1 MLHNR
6 LYPYLQDYLHS
17 SQYANKGKTI
27 WELNC
32 LLRDLYSEMQ
42 NDSNLD
48 SFMLKID
55 FQKAYDSVNMGY
67 LYKVMRKMGLPSKF
81 IEMVKAIDSNL
92 TAKIVIN
99 GATSRKI
106 KIRKGTR
113 QGDPLSTDKFMIALD
128 PFLKS
133 LDANQNIE
141 KFVSKCNKEFLS
153 LAIADDNS
161 FYSICFLSTHQI

>member
-1 MLHNR
+1 
-6 LYPYLQDYLHS
+6 
-17 SQYANKGKTI
+17 
-27 WELNC
+27 
-32 LLRDLYSEMQ
+32 
-42 NDSNLD
+42 
-48 SFMLKID
+48 
-55 FQKAYDSVNMGY
+55 MG
-67 LYKVMRKMGLPSKF
+67 KMGLPSKF

-153 LAIADDNS
+153 LAIADDLTVFTRS
-161 FYSICFLSTHQI
+161 LSS